1 VRCGKLMPAH
11 NAAAPEEFQKDAK
24 ALAIVWGLP
33 VPVGRDAQSLVGR
46 GYSIGPCYP
55 AFELS

>member
-1 VRCGKLMPAH
+1 MPAH